1 MQVTTQTGCLNIIV
15 CSERERERI
24 RQKRQGERLKRQT
37 EKDANIEEREN
48 ERKGQRQRQTD
59 GGREKEEVNVGS
71 YGDIMGGWE
80 TILYLGERRNT
91 VGKKGSEIERDQEND
106 KRL

>member
-48 ERKGQRQRQTD
+48 ERKGQRQR
-59 GGREKEEVNVGS
+59 
-71 YGDIMGGWE
+71 
-80 TILYLGERRNT
+80 
-91 VGKKGSEIERDQEND
+91 
-106 KRL
+106 